1 MSFLSINGPC
11 TQRKNI
17 KLEKHINIPFNYNY
31 IKYIDKRCFISL
43 YELKIIWAT
52 IFWKEIASF
61 IWVNFSLLN
70 RGGQR
75 IFWRFLDVFNNS
87 QLRVKPFPLLLNNAG
102 TREMGTRFVKALHIF
117 LNRLTRVLS
126 FIMQFFSTS
135 TVQLINVDRITN
147 LILPPSPLTGV
158 NEIFCKMKE
167 IWTFFQ

>member
-17 KLEKHINIPFNYNY
+17 KWEKHINIPFNYNY

-87 QLRVKPFPLLLNNAG
+87 QEWNVSFIIKQCWYKRNGYPICEN
-102 TREMGTRFVKALHIF
+102 IF

-135 TVQLINVDRITN
+135 TVQLINVDRIKN
-147 LILPPSPLTGV
+147 FILPPAPLQV
-158 NEIFCKMKE
+158 LMKFSVKWKRYE
-167 IWTFFQ
+167 LFFNNFV

>member
-1 MSFLSINGPC
+1 MSFPSINGPC

-17 KLEKHINIPFNYNY
+17 KWEKHINIPFNYNY

-75 IFWRFLDVFNNS
+75 IFWRFLYVFNNS
-87 QLRVKPFPLLLNNAG
+87 QEWNVSFIIKQCWYKRNGYPICESIAHFPQQADESSKLHYAI
-102 TREMGTRFVKALHIF
+102 FLHI
-117 LNRLTRVLS
+117 NS
-126 FIMQFFSTS
+126 A
-135 TVQLINVDRITN
+135 IN
-147 LILPPSPLTGV
+147 
-158 NEIFCKMKE
+158 
-167 IWTFFQ
+167 

>member
-17 KLEKHINIPFNYNY
+17 KWEKHINIPFNYNY

-87 QLRVKPFPLLLNNAG
+87 QEWNVSFINAG

-147 LILPPSPLTGV
+147 LILPPAPLQV
-158 NEIFCKMKE
+158 LMKFSVKWKRYE
-167 IWTFFQ
+167 LFFNNFV